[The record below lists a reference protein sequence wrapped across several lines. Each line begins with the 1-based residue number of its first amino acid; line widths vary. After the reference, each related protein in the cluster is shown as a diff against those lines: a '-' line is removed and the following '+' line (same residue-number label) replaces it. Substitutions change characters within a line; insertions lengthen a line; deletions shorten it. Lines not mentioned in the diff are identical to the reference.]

1 MANMSGEPA
10 EKEHFKIHPDGLDPE
25 QKSESRNEPEETQDK
40 KVKTTFSDEDDID
53 FDLQAAEE
61 VTAEK
66 EPDSKCVAFFRK
78 ISTHLAWDVVFISL
92 TFYAL
97 FVPDLV
103 KMQRCA
109 TVDAGFEFF
118 NYVVFV
124 AFIVEIA
131 VMYVTL
137 DTYTWKKGDFWLD
150 VIAGISMLFDCYPV
164 SYSMW
169 KFSRDI
175 EIATEYAGTPGYTCS
190 GDSGVQSALLQF
202 PSMVNALR
210 TARASR
216 LLKLLRII
224 RLTRITKL
232 IRVVDLCQG
241 KKKQAKAEV
250 VMVDGQEKER
260 ADSFSESLPKR
271 IILWSV
277 VGCLLI
283 LFVMPFLENC
293 VVDITYR
300 EQLLS
305 IKDYFEWQSANLISN
320 STQALPPAAFQRL
333 IKQSVVAYGDVVLNS
348 FANPWITGLQSLHD
362 VDFVCLVLNGTSFT
376 NEISKNATDWIPSCP
391 ARRSDFRVWREC
403 HTGVNSPRCSVEQ
416 SVISLPTITDR
427 ESMCNPPAESNIGE
441 GCNFVAAFYVHDQ
454 TMLDALSSLALTLLA
469 LVLLVVMMAIFQRDA
484 KNMSRQI
491 NQPLNALTNGME
503 MVARMEF
510 TDEEIPPSS
519 IYEINIIS
527 KSFKKLRRSMQSFAK
542 YLDYKVVM
550 QLMNSQD
557 ADKGAKRYVSRQ
569 ETSIMFCHLQNIDE
583 IKTRGGE
590 RALMEALTHY
600 FESTSAIISENG
612 TLLEFIGDEVMA
624 IWNAPTQ
631 HPRHTALALAQ
642 GLKVIECFRTL
653 QSSQI
658 KARDVLSGKDFPP
671 IIPNIGLH
679 TGMVFVGNMGASDR
693 LKYGV
698 LGDSV
703 NLSARLSRL
712 NSRYGTSLLVSDDVL
727 NEPTVR
733 EDFLFR
739 LIDKVAVKGRTN
751 ATQISEVMALKEEA
765 SEQLTAFVEAHNR
778 GMDLYF
784 DRQFADAIK
793 TFEEALAIYGEND
806 RSVQLLCDKC
816 RKFIANPPPAGWDGT
831 DVLKAKHF

>member
-1 MANMSGEPA
+1 MATLEMKTMSKSEEIGDSRKKKNGSRFETKTEHIDDKLIA
-10 EKEHFKIHPDGLDPE
+10 HRKSQTCDDDDNFALNLAEEDAEEKE
-25 QKSESRNEPEETQDK
+25 
-40 KVKTTFSDEDDID
+40 
-53 FDLQAAEE
+53 
-61 VTAEK
+61 
-66 EPDSKCVAFFRK
+66 DSKVVQILRNA
-78 ISTHLAWDVVFISL
+78 STHMAWDLVFILL

-97 FVPDLV
+97 FVPDIV
-103 KMQRCA
+103 KMQPCA
-109 TVDAGFEFF
+109 TVDAGFEWF
-118 NYVVFV
+118 NYFVFV
-124 AFIVEIA
+124 AFIVEII
-131 VMYVTL
+131 VMAITL
-137 DTYTWKKGDFWLD
+137 DSYTCKGDFFLD
-150 VIAGISMLFDCYPV
+150 VLAGVSMLFDCYPV
-164 SYSMW
+164 SFLMW

-175 EIATEYAGTPGYTCS
+175 EIATEYADTPGYKCEADGEFQT
-190 GDSGVQSALLQF
+190 ALLQF
-202 PSMVNALR
+202 PHVVNALR

-241 KKKQAKAEV
+241 KKKKTQAEKV
-250 VMVDGQEKER
+250 VMVDGEEKER
-260 ADSFSESLPKR
+260 ADTFSESLPKR

-283 LFVMPFLENC
+283 LFFMPFLENC

-305 IKDYFEWQSANLISN
+305 IKDYYEYQNASHPIK
-320 STQALPPAAFQRL
+320 PAVFDQL
-333 IKQSVVAYGDVVLNS
+333 VTQSVRAYGGVVENA
-348 FANPWITGLQSLHD
+348 FASPWIESLQSLHD
-362 VDFVCLVLNGTSFT
+362 VNFVCLMLNGTLWTDVIT
-376 NEISKNATDWIPSCP
+376 NDTSWMPNCP
-391 ARRSDFRVWREC
+391 TRRSDYRVWREC
-403 HTGVNSPRCSVEQ
+403 RKGTSSPTCSIENP
-416 SVISLPTITDR
+416 VISIPHLNDP
-427 ESMCNPPAESNIGE
+427 ESLCQYEVDD
-441 GCNFVAAFYVHDQ
+441 GCDFVSIFYVHDQ
-454 TMLDALSSLALTLLA
+454 TMLDALSSLSLTCLA
-469 LVLLVVMMAIFQRDA
+469 LGLLVVMMAIFNRDA
-484 KNMSRQI
+484 KNMSQQI
-491 NQPLNALTNGME
+491 NQPLNALTSGME
-503 MVARMEF
+503 LVARMEF
-510 TDEEIPPSS
+510 TDEEIPKSS

-542 YLDYKVVM
+542 YLDYKVVV

-569 ETSIMFCHLQNIDE
+569 EVSIMFCHLQNIDE

-624 IWNAPTQ
+624 IWNAPKQ
-631 HPRHTALALAQ
+631 HELHTARALAQ
-642 GLKVIECFRTL
+642 GLKVIQCFRTL
-653 QSSQI
+653 KSAKV
-658 KARDVLSGKDFPP
+658 KARDVLSGKNFPA
-671 IIPNIGLH
+671 IVPNIGLH

-727 NEPTVR
+727 QEPTV
-733 EDFLFR
+733 EDTFLVR
-739 LIDKVAVKGRTN
+739 LIDKVAVKGRTH
-751 ATQISEVMALKEEA
+751 ATKISEVMAVKEEA
-765 SEQLTAFVEAHNR
+765 SEELTTFVAQHNR

-784 DRQFADAIK
+784 DRQFNDAIK
-793 TFEEALAIYGEND
+793 TFENAMEIYGQKD
-806 RSVQLLCDKC
+806 RALQLLCEKC
-816 RKFIANPPPAGWDGT
+816 RKFIENPPPVGWDGT